1 MNPSSGQTSSTGKYN
16 DKLPSGYRAGQ
27 LQQFTPE
34 AMDLYKQLFS
44 HVSPESYLSK
54 LAGGDEATFN
64 QIEAPAYRDFSA
76 LQGNIA
82 SRFSGLG
89 LGGRHSS
96 GFQNTMTSAGSN
108 FAQDLQ
114 SRRQELSRSAL
125 KDLFEMSHTLLN
137 EKPYE
142 RFAYEKEV
150 SPWGPILGKAFGPV
164 AGFIGDKAT
173 GNKRYTGTQ
182 EGVNTSIDVLKALA
196 GPAGRAAGGG

>member
-1 MNPSSGQTSSTGKYN
+1 MNPSSGQTSKTGKYN

-27 LQQFTPE
+27 IQQFTPE

-44 HVSPESYLSK
+44 HVGPDSYLSK
-54 LAGGDEATFN
+54 LAGGDEETFN

-82 SRFSGLG
+82 SRFSGMG

-96 GFQNTMTSAGSN
+96 GFQNQITAAGSN

-114 SRRQELSRSAL
+114 SRRHELSRNAL
-125 KDLFEMSHTLLN
+125 KDLFDMSHTLLN

-142 RFAYEKEV
+142 RFAYEKEQ
-150 SPWGPILGKAFGPV
+150 SPWGPIAGKMFGPV
-164 AGFIGDKAT
+164 AGYIGDRAT

-182 EGVNTSIDVLKALA
+182 EGVNTSIDVVKGIA
-196 GPAGRAAGGG
+196 GIAGKAAGGG